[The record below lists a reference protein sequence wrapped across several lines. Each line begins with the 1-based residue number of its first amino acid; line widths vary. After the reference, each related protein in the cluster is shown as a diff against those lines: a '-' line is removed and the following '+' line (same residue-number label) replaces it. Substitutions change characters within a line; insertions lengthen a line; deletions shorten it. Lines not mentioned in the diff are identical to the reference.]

1 MTRAVLPERVT
12 LHLWGSGT
20 FTTRAQ
26 CRQPRLSQPCTRS
39 LRIDVSAPARASPQ
53 HLPASPCSL
62 TTVSCPDCC
71 RVRPSADAHG
81 IVLAVLCLL
90 CLLGGG
96 IGSTCDFGVQSH
108 GPELSS
114 LGTSDTFEVWNCD
127 CCRGSSPYKLCTAKY
142 DPT

>member
-71 RVRPSADAHG
+71 RVRSSADAHG

-96 IGSTCDFGVQSH
+96 VWWCRRQGTKRRADQQRLFEMG
-108 GPELSS
+108 LSS
-114 LGTSDTFEVWNCD
+114 ASASSDID
-127 CCRGSSPYKLCTAKY
+127 L
-142 DPT
+142 